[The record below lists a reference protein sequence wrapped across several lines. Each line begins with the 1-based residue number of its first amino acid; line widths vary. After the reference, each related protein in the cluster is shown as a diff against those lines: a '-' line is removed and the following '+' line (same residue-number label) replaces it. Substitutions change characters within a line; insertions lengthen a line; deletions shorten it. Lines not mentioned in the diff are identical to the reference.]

1 MCNFLKPTTQNCR
14 ENRIRIDETL
24 HKKVLENRVVNIH
37 LLRLL
42 MTACDLITS
51 GGLTCSTSYICISTN
66 TVGNLFCPIQRG
78 RTWENRLRRFIWS
91 LWSLDISCRYSILS
105 GWAKSS
111 VIKTR
116 IYKSNASPL
125 CPFLWEPV
133 DHFLLVDKL
142 W

>member
-1 MCNFLKPTTQNCR
+1 MFVKIYLCNFLKPTTQNCR

-66 TVGNLFCPIQRG
+66 TVGNLFFVLFKEAGHERMDRG
-78 RTWENRLRRFIWS
+78 GSFEV
-91 LWSLDISCRYSILS
+91 YE
-105 GWAKSS
+105 
-111 VIKTR
+111 V
-116 IYKSNASPL
+116 
-125 CPFLWEPV
+125 
-133 DHFLLVDKL
+133 
-142 W
+142 

>member
-1 MCNFLKPTTQNCR
+1 MHYFLSVFVLLKSKFYIFVVFVKIYLCNFLKPTTQNCR

-66 TVGNLFCPIQRG
+66 TVGNLFFVLFKEAGHERMDRG
-78 RTWENRLRRFIWS
+78 GSFEV
-91 LWSLDISCRYSILS
+91 YE
-105 GWAKSS
+105 
-111 VIKTR
+111 V
-116 IYKSNASPL
+116 
-125 CPFLWEPV
+125 
-133 DHFLLVDKL
+133 
-142 W
+142 